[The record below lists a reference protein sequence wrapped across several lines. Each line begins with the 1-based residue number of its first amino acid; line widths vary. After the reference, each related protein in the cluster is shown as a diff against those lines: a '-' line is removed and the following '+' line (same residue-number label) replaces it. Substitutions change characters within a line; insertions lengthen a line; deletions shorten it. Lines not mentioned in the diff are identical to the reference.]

1 MHLFQFSMPIQTLWY
16 VFFSWTR
23 AAFYGM
29 LCFVTGSSS
38 VRLSHLKRTLST
50 WHFCSCSEAFLR
62 QLLQPWIRW
71 SETPFRKFGD
81 FGVSLCRTW
90 GLILSTGAIFFDIL
104 NQQTSNK
111 IQTQSDRGGRI
122 WALRCA
128 FGIQSCIWE
137 LLDWSLLI
145 NVVWIWSPTW
155 QNECDIQILQQE
167 EKKRRDMFQHSLDQ
181 DASSKAVS
189 EALECCVSMQKHL
202 NLSWLVCKLSY
213 LHRIALEVS
222 KPRRMIWS
230 YRLMSKSSKDSSY

>member
-29 LCFVTGSSS
+29 LCFVTGFSS

-167 EKKRRDMFQHSLDQ
+167 EETRHVSTFSGSGCQLQSSERGPWMLRKYAETFESFMTHLQAFISPQ
-181 DASSKAVS
+181 DSPWGVQTTSND
-189 EALECCVSMQKHL
+189 L
-202 NLSWLVCKLSY
+202 KL
-213 LHRIALEVS
+213 
-222 KPRRMIWS
+222 
-230 YRLMSKSSKDSSY
+230 

>member
-1 MHLFQFSMPIQTLWY
+1 MSSLVELVQPSTEC
-16 VFFSWTR
+16 FF
-23 AAFYGM
+23 
-29 LCFVTGSSS
+29 LNTGFSS

-104 NQQTSNK
+104 NQQTNNK
-111 IQTQSDRGGRI
+111 IRTPSDRGGRI

-137 LLDWSLLI
+137 LLDWSMLLGFDHPHGKM
-145 NVVWIWSPTW
+145 NVTFKSYMWHSNLT
-155 QNECDIQILQQE
+155 ER
-167 EKKRRDMFQHSLDQ
+167 RRDATCFNILWIRMPAPKQW
-181 DASSKAVS
+181 ARP
-189 EALECCVSMQKHL
+189 L
-202 NLSWLVCKLSY
+202 N
-213 LHRIALEVS
+213 AA
-222 KPRRMIWS
+222 
-230 YRLMSKSSKDSSY
+230 